1 MLVSLHTPDYAMPL
15 MYWQTLSDQLR
26 QSISPIKRESL
37 PFASTTPQQEQE
49 MVTAAKTVSQVG
61 THMGIAFSLMYFLTG
76 SPAFGGLAAV
86 LEPLINVVLLPVHER
101 VWHGMHQRYAHARM
115 ASLAAEKLSQT
126 LMHMAVAFSVM
137 YFATGSLAFGGVAA
151 VLEPIINVVL
161 LPIHDGW
168 WDRLKAR
175 LERGSSAMAV
185 AGSGREQV
193 AAAGV

>member
-1 MLVSLHTPDYAMPL
+1 
-15 MYWQTLSDQLR
+15 
-26 QSISPIKRESL
+26 
-37 PFASTTPQQEQE
+37 

-76 SPAFGGLAAV
+76 SAAFGGLAAV
-86 LEPLINVVLLPVHER
+86 LEPLVNVVLLPLHER
-101 VWHGMHQRYAHARM
+101 FWHGVHKRYAHARI

-126 LMHMAVAFSVM
+126 IMHIAVAFSVM

-151 VLEPIINVVL
+151 VLEPIINVVV

-175 LERGSSAMAV
+175 LEAR
-185 AGSGREQV
+185 
-193 AAAGV
+193 AAATANAAATAAA